1 MIEAKAEITR
11 ILTMIHHLE
20 IKERHLMTEMDLQY
34 DQAAVATKYEEI
46 VRINAKILNDI
57 LTLQDQETCLRRP
70 FVFKQVVYDY
80 EYLSKQLKH
89 LRAKLLKQ
97 CRGLDSYGEMRLT
110 VGEDGHVSEL
120 I

>member
-1 MIEAKAEITR
+1 MR
-11 ILTMIHHLE
+11 IS
-20 IKERHLMTEMDLQY
+20 
-34 DQAAVATKYEEI
+34 
-46 VRINAKILNDI
+46 AKILNDI

-70 FVFKQVVYDY
+70 FVFKQAVYDY
-80 EYLSKQLKH
+80 EYLSKQIKH

-97 CRGLDSYGEMRLT
+97 SRGLDSYGEMRLT